1 MNTIDKIRLKIAR
14 RKLNKAGRMIGRI
27 TFTDA
32 TVAEAI
38 LGANVIHMINNASLN
53 LNELLKQ

>member
-38 LGANVIHMINNASLN
+38 LGANIIHMISSASLN

>member
-53 LNELLKQ
+53 LNKLLKQ